1 MCAVR
6 MRICRYVDVVDSS
19 VVGSHLEDFSRRWP
33 AGLRLVVCWFCR
45 IVVQLP
51 TYRTCARL
59 VTTAVEDEALRP
71 EDGGGCAF
79 FDSRALPLPLP
90 LTLAPALAAY
100 CASLVYMFIRLRMSV
115 CILYIRTYAYIHSSH
130 TVFSCSDARSS
141 APCPLLLLL
150 PLSPLP
156 LSLVACHWSH
166 AAVSLAIPWFLVF
179 LCLCLRR
186 IPYVKYILSHAAHA
200 PCAHRT
206 QPEPAVLLPPAYRC
220 RCSLVS

>member
-19 VVGSHLEDFSRRWP
+19 VVGSHLEDSSRRWP

-45 IVVQLP
+45 VVVQLP

-79 FDSRALPLPLP
+79 FDSRALPLRPHP
-90 LTLAPALAAY
+90 HSRPALAAY
-100 CASLVYMFIRLRMSV
+100 CASLVYMFIRLRRSV

-130 TVFSCSDARSS
+130 TVFSCSDARSF
-141 APCPLLLLL
+141 APCPLLLAAATTTTITTTVLAFAELL
-150 PLSPLP
+150 VPCRML
-156 LSLVACHWSH
+156 LSLWLSLGSLCSCAC
-166 AAVSLAIPWFLVF
+166 A
-179 LCLCLRR
+179 
-186 IPYVKYILSHAAHA
+186 
-200 PCAHRT
+200 
-206 QPEPAVLLPPAYRC
+206 
-220 RCSLVS
+220 